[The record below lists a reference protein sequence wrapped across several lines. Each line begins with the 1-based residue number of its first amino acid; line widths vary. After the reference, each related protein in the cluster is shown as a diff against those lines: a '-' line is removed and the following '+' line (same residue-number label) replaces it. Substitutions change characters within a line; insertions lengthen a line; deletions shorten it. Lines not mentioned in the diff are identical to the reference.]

1 MCYVAYILISL
12 SLVCSFLFCSKT
24 LLQSLRDPEQ
34 SSTIGASVVLK
45 FFIQQKGAEL
55 FHAIPDLVK
64 DSLLALQLCDVPRAK
79 SGVLKALV
87 ALTKHHP
94 KLVCAEMLQQ
104 SLPYDEHLVEY
115 WHLVC
120 NDPEL
125 TGLMLDNF
133 LQLLSGACLYE
144 QSDGTSATATSSDR
158 QRLASVPPFA
168 IFCAL
173 HEMMPCKDIHDVS
186 SQTHKGKCATLTSIS
201 CSNWSHVLRTCSP
214 CCLPRSP
221 ATPIWLHP
229 CPRLCPLAVR
239 HSRANRRRVNSVL
252 CPTRSWSS

>member
-1 MCYVAYILISL
+1 M
-12 SLVCSFLFCSKT
+12 
-24 LLQSLRDPEQ
+24 
-34 SSTIGASVVLK
+34 LK

-144 QSDGTSATATSSDR
+144 PSDGTSTAATSDR

-186 SQTHKGKCATLTSIS
+186 SQTHQAKCATLT
-201 CSNWSHVLRTCSP
+201 
-214 CCLPRSP
+214 PRSL
-221 ATPIWLHP
+221 AAIGVTFCGHVHHAAYLALQLHQSG
-229 CPRLCPLAVR
+229 CTHAHGCALWQSNTAGQIVE
-239 HSRANRRRVNSVL
+239 
-252 CPTRSWSS
+252 

>member
-1 MCYVAYILISL
+1 
-12 SLVCSFLFCSKT
+12 
-24 LLQSLRDPEQ
+24 
-34 SSTIGASVVLK
+34 VLK
-45 FFIQQKGAEL
+45 FFIQQKGSEL
-55 FHAIPDLVK
+55 FHAIPDLVTG
-64 DSLLALQLCDVPRAK
+64 SLVALQLCDAPRAK

-94 KLVCAEMLQQ
+94 KLVCAEILQQ
-104 SLPYDEHLVEY
+104 PLPYDEHLVEY

-133 LQLLSGACLYE
+133 LQLLSGASLSE
-144 QSDGTSATATSSDR
+144 PQDGER

-186 SQTHKGKCATLTSIS
+186 
-201 CSNWSHVLRTCSP
+201 
-214 CCLPRSP
+214 
-221 ATPIWLHP
+221 
-229 CPRLCPLAVR
+229 
-239 HSRANRRRVNSVL
+239 
-252 CPTRSWSS
+252 